1 MLMLH
6 KAARVHW
13 VVLASD
19 DDELK
24 VMTRCGVCDT

>member
-24 VMTRCGVCDT
+24 VMTDKVWGL